1 MPTGCCLAAA
11 ISPGRCL
18 FVCLLSRVV
27 AAAAAVSRNKNGAV
41 ICFFFLHK
49 NFETLAF
56 IYLFIIIFCLLFLDW
71 FGLDCGSV

>member
-1 MPTGCCLAAA
+1 LLLLPLPFRA
-11 ISPGRCL
+11 IKTALL
-18 FVCLLSRVV
+18 FV
-27 AAAAAVSRNKNGAV
+27 
-41 ICFFFLHK
+41 FFFLHK